1 MIRNIFNVKK
11 LKMNFQRNRKNITF
25 LHKSNLNIFKRYLG
39 IKSKNNSRKETLLLY
54 KLGLDLFKKELEF
67 QPGDN
72 IDKVPYI
79 RNLERLN
86 YDKRKHEINKP
97 QREYGASAA
106 SIYKLMFKMNK
117 NLKNKDDIDKAKEYC
132 YQFIQNPYPYLLRHC
147 RESLKM
153 IYLK

>member
-1 MIRNIFNVKK
+1 MS
-11 LKMNFQRNRKNITF
+11 FQRNRTNIIY
-25 LHKSNLNIFKRYLG
+25 LHKSHFNIFKRYFG
-39 IKSKNNSRKETLLLY
+39 NNFKSNSQKETLLLY

-72 IDKVPYI
+72 IDKVPI
-79 RNLERLN
+79 IKNLEKLN

-97 QREYGASAA
+97 QREYGACAA

-117 NLKNKDDIDKAKEYC
+117 NLKNKNDIDKAKEYC

-147 RESLKM
+147 KESLKM